1 MTTEPHPLLLGQST
15 LLEILHAGL
24 PHGVA
29 ILDANLRLVFA
40 NARWSA
46 FAEQATGAADP
57 LPGTPFTD
65 LIPDIE
71 GLHAAAR
78 QSIATGRPHDCP
90 GLPLASDA
98 GESFWDLTL
107 GPLSDGN
114 RVVGMKVIAHEAT
127 ERVLAS
133 RAAAAGARLAAFRA
147 GVSQAL
153 ASSDDIGAVLQ
164 SCAEAMVRH
173 AHAAF
178 ARIWELDEADDAYH
192 LRASA
197 GLYTRLDG
205 SYSRIPAEW
214 IRQKTFGGH
223 SPAIAIDILKTHH
236 VREPEWAAENGLVA
250 WANQPLVVRG
260 QIIGFISM
268 FARQNFDQ
276 DTLEELGTV
285 ADAIAQFI
293 ERKRTERAALDGLE
307 ERVAERTRELSLLLD
322 ISRNV
327 ASTLELR
334 PLLELI
340 LEQLQTVIPY
350 TGTALLT
357 VEDGDLIFAGQ
368 HGPLPED
375 AAHRIRYPIPL
386 MAPVWNRLKAGE
398 AIIIPDIRG
407 ETAEADVFRSVV
419 GADLDEQFAFIGS
432 CLWAPLV
439 VRDELIGLLSIANRT
454 IDAFT
459 PRHAELATA
468 IARQAAVA
476 IENARLF
483 EQVRGLAA
491 LEERQKLARE
501 LHDSVSQALFGIGLG
516 AETAKAM
523 LAKDPAKA
531 APPIDYVLQLAK
543 GGMAEMRALIFE
555 LRPESLEQ
563 EGLVA
568 ALEKQAT
575 ATGVRHGIAVELS
588 LCPEPEIPLDLKE
601 ALYRIAQEAMHN
613 TAKHAEAEHVT
624 LRLATRSDG
633 LTLDVVDD
641 GKGFDATGSFPGHL
655 GLVSMRERIARFGGA
670 VEIESAPGAGTQVH
684 VSLPVVAP

>member
-1 MTTEPHPLLLGQST
+1 MNTHAHLPGLGET
-15 LLEILHAGL
+15 ALLEILHQGL

-29 ILDANLRLVFA
+29 ILDDALRLVFA
-40 NARWSA
+40 NARWSD
-46 FAEQATGAADP
+46 FAEQIGGTP
-57 LPGTPFTD
+57 EPPHGTPFAG
-65 LIPDIE
+65 LIPDID
-71 GLHAAAR
+71 GLHQAAER
-78 QSIATGRPHDCP
+78 SIATGQPHDCP
-90 GLPLASDA
+90 GLPITTDA
-98 GESFWDLTL
+98 GESFWDLTF
-107 GPLSDGN
+107 GPLTDKG
-114 RVVGMKVIAHEAT
+114 RIVGMKVIAHEAT

-205 SYSRIPAEW
+205 TYSRIPAEW

-223 SPAIAIDILKTHH
+223 APAIAIDILKTHH

-293 ERKRTERAALDGLE
+293 ERKRTERAALEGLE
-307 ERVAERTRELSLLLD
+307 ERVSERTRELSLLLD

-350 TGTALLT
+350 TGTAVLT
-357 VEDGDLIFAGQ
+357 IEGDDLIFAGQ
-368 HGPLPED
+368 HGPLPEES
-375 AAHRIRYPIPL
+375 AHKIRYPIAQ
-386 MAPVWNRLKAGE
+386 MAPVWGRFEAGE
-398 AIIIPDIRG
+398 AIIIPDVRG
-407 ETAEADVFRSVV
+407 DSPEAEVFRSVV
-419 GADLDEQFAFIGS
+419 GADLDDQLAFIGS
-432 CLWAPLV
+432 CLWAPLQV
-439 VRDELIGLLSIANRT
+439 KDQLIGIMSITNTEIA
-454 IDAFT
+454 IFT
-459 PRHAELATA
+459 PQHAVMAGA

-483 EQVRGLAA
+483 EQVRGMAA
-491 LEERQKLARE
+491 LEERQRLARE

-523 LAKDPAKA
+523 LAKDPVKA

-555 LRPESLEQ
+555 LRPESLEL

-568 ALEKQAT
+568 ALDKQAT

-588 LCPEPEIPLDLKE
+588 LCPEPEIPLDQKE

-624 LRLATRSDG
+624 LRLATGPDC
-633 LTLDVVDD
+633 LALDVIDD
-641 GKGFDATGSFPGHL
+641 GNGFDTGGSFPGHL
-655 GLVSMRERIARFGGA
+655 GLVSMRERIARFGGT
-670 VEIESAPGAGTQVH
+670 VEIASAPGAGTRVH
-684 VSLPVVAP
+684 VTLPVVAP